1 MGESFIKSLFFR
13 MRLVHWIGILLL
25 LTNAFVFTENMI
37 AKVLQIVVAI
47 VVLLHDI
54 DENRFGVKTTKTLI
68 SDLEKLDLNNEIVLD
83 TKFSSEYTKMV
94 QLIND
99 FRIKIKNSEN
109 TEQKIFDIKAQI
121 DKIEKIILNLNQNMD
136 NTVKISEK
144 LSKHVQVIEEESTMN
159 LDFSHQSVESLLNTN
174 DKLCAT
180 TTNMI
185 SLNSQIQTAQEN
197 EMTLSENLKSLS
209 QDAEQIKEILN
220 IISDIA
226 DQTNLLALNAAIEAA
241 RAGEHGRGF
250 AVVADEVRK
259 LAESTQ
265 KSLDEINTSVSIIV
279 QNTVNASSSVEKNAK
294 NATELVSLSE
304 SMRKDID
311 EVQVVTE
318 KNYNDSKN
326 DIVNSETIKNESQNV
341 AKRTS
346 EMANSIKENASS
358 LIALKNAIK
367 DLEKNFLI

>member
-185 SLNSQIQTAQEN
+185 SLNSQIQ
-197 EMTLSENLKSLS
+197 
-209 QDAEQIKEILN
+209 N
-220 IISDIA
+220 I
-226 DQTNLLALNAAIEAA
+226 
-241 RAGEHGRGF
+241 
-250 AVVADEVRK
+250 
-259 LAESTQ
+259 
-265 KSLDEINTSVSIIV
+265 
-279 QNTVNASSSVEKNAK
+279 
-294 NATELVSLSE
+294 
-304 SMRKDID
+304 
-311 EVQVVTE
+311 
-318 KNYNDSKN
+318 
-326 DIVNSETIKNESQNV
+326 
-341 AKRTS
+341 
-346 EMANSIKENASS
+346 
-358 LIALKNAIK
+358 
-367 DLEKNFLI
+367 